1 MSRASAPQLHI
12 LATGGT
18 IAGQAAS
25 ASDHVDYRAAV
36 LPVQQLLD
44 AVPALQQ
51 LPAQLHAEQILQKDS
66 KDLDAG
72 DWLRIAQATAAA
84 LAQPQ
89 VQGVVLTHGTDTLEE
104 TAWFL
109 HRCLPAVGKPVVLVS
124 AMRPAGA
131 LGADGPQ
138 NLFDACVLALSVAQA
153 GLVRAG
159 AGCQVL
165 TVAAGRVFDALT
177 VQKVQPYHVPAFSA
191 GEAGP
196 LAWVEQGQLRPA
208 RPCCPAGPVQDVQA
222 AEQGAEQDAELWAP
236 GRYQALLRAAAPTPP
251 PAVAWLSSHAGFDAR
266 QVRALVAAGFDGLL
280 VAGTGN
286 GTLHHALHA
295 ALCEA
300 AREAGVAVAVTSRCT
315 AGAVVPQPAP
325 PWPLLPLPPAKA
337 RLELQLRL
345 WLERA
350 KACARACSV

>member
-1 MSRASAPQLHI
+1 MSCASAPQLHI

-25 ASDHVDYRAAV
+25 ASDHVGYRAAV

-51 LPAQLHAEQILQKDS
+51 LPARLHAEQILQKDS

-138 NLFDACVLALSVAQA
+138 NLLDACVLALSAVQI

-191 GEAGP
+191 GGAGP
-196 LAWVEQGQLRPA
+196 LAWVEQGRLRLA
-208 RPCCPAGPVQDVQA
+208 RPCCPAGLA
-222 AEQGAEQDAELWAP
+222 QDADLWAP
-236 GRYQALLRAAAPTPP
+236 GRYQALLHAAVQTPP

-286 GTLHHALHA
+286 GTLHHALHE
-295 ALCEA
+295 ALC
-300 AREAGVAVAVTSRCT
+300 EAGVAVAVTSRCA
-315 AGAVVPQPAP
+315 AGAVVPPPAP
-325 PWPLLPLPPAKA
+325 AWPMLPLPPAKA

-345 WLERA
+345 WLERVKLSEA
-350 KACARACSV
+350 GSA

>member
-1 MSRASAPQLHI
+1 MSGAAAPQLRI

-25 ASDHVDYRAAV
+25 ASDHVGYQAAV

-138 NLFDACVLALSVAQA
+138 NLFDACVLALSAAQI

-196 LAWVEQGQLRPA
+196 LAWVEQGQVRLA
-208 RPCCPAGPVQDVQA
+208 RAPCSPGPGQDEPW
-222 AEQGAEQDAELWAP
+222 AEGPWAP
-236 GRYQALLRAAAPTPP
+236 GHYQALLRAAAQTPP

-266 QVRALVAAGFDGLL
+266 QVQALVAAGFEGLL

-286 GTLHHALHA
+286 ATLHHALHA

-300 AREAGVAVAVTSRCT
+300 QREAGVAVAVTSRCN
-315 AGAVVPQPAP
+315 AGAVVPGPAP
-325 PWPLLPLPPAKA
+325 TWPLLPLPPAKA
-337 RLELQLRL
+337 RLELQLQL
-345 WLERA
+345 WLQRIPFSA
-350 KACARACSV
+350 AGSV

>member
-1 MSRASAPQLHI
+1 
-12 LATGGT
+12 
-18 IAGQAAS
+18 
-25 ASDHVDYRAAV
+25 
-36 LPVQQLLD
+36 
-44 AVPALQQ
+44 
-51 LPAQLHAEQILQKDS
+51 QLHAEQILQKDS

-72 DWLRIAQATAAA
+72 DWLHIAQATAAA

-138 NLFDACVLALSVAQA
+138 NLYDACALALSAVQA

-165 TVAAGRVFDALT
+165 TVAAGCVFDALT

-191 GEAGP
+191 GAAGP
-196 LAWVEQGQLRPA
+196 LAWVEQGQVRPA
-208 RPCCPAGPVQDVQA
+208 RAWCPAGPLPGGN
-222 AEQGAEQDAELWAP
+222 QGAGLWAELWAP
-236 GRYQALLRAAAPTPP
+236 GHYQALLQADATRTPP
-251 PAVAWLSSHAGFDAR
+251 PAVAWLSSHAGFEAR

-286 GTLHHALHA
+286 GTLHHGLHA
-295 ALCEA
+295 ALREA
-300 AREAGVAVAVTSRCT
+300 QREAGVAVAVTSRCT
-315 AGAVVPQPAP
+315 AAAVVPGPAP
-325 PWPLLPLPPAKA
+325 AWPLLPLPPAKA
-337 RLELQLRL
+337 RLELQLQL
-345 WLERA
+345 WLQR
-350 KACARACSV
+350 KPNLNHP